1 MQLTQG
7 KRYAILG
14 LAVLGMGAAR
24 LPFERGLNQDLEKA
38 GLVSPKLEVGTSE
51 RIGQT
56 FSAVSL
62 GGLRTLVATF
72 LNLRA
77 FGFFT
82 EQKWADVEETFNV
95 IVDLAPRT
103 AYYWDTGA
111 WHQAYNA
118 ASHYLYESDLPTLR
132 RELNW
137 RAAVL
142 RGEAFL
148 KRGIRNM
155 PSNVQLYKSLGMLY
169 SDSNKIDAFGT
180 PTEAYT
186 KAYDVFNSF
195 PKNERTDA
203 SSQRFALYSLA
214 RIPGREAE
222 ALALAEKIA
231 KTRGGRTATVLNL
244 LYTLRYHENPDQPVG
259 ELIDSIYENRQIA
272 YKLLSRQWRR
282 TRDRFPMFG
291 IAKAI
296 SLLELQLGVPS
307 DKSVLKQPLPPPVRV
322 DDMFPAGK

>member
-14 LAVLGMGAAR
+14 LAILGMGAVR
-24 LPFERGLNQDLEKA
+24 LPFERGLTNELTDANLMP
-38 GLVSPKLEVGTSE
+38 PKLEMGTSE

-77 FGFFT
+77 YGYFT
-82 EQKWADVEETFNV
+82 EQKWADVGETFDI

-118 ASHYLYESDLPTLR
+118 SAYYLHESELAPLR

-137 RAAVL
+137 RASVL
-142 RGEAFL
+142 RGEEFL
-148 KRGIRNM
+148 KRGLRNM
-155 PSNVQLYKSLGMLY
+155 PENPQLRQALGVLY
-169 SDSNKIDAFGT
+169 SDPNKVEAFGE
-180 PTEAYT
+180 PEVAYAKSYDIFIAAPGGAEA
-186 KAYDVFNSF
+186 NGMS
-195 PKNERTDA
+195 R
-203 SSQRFALYSLA
+203 RFALYSLA
-214 RIPGREAE
+214 RIPGREGE
-222 ALALAEKIA
+222 ALALVEEII
-231 KTRGGRTATVLNL
+231 KTPKSRTATVLNL
-244 LYTLRYHENPDQPVG
+244 LYTLRYFADPEQSVG
-259 ELIDSIYENRQIA
+259 ELIDAIYPDRETA
-272 YKLLSRQWRR
+272 YELLSRQWGRS
-282 TRDRFPMFG
+282 RDHFAMHGVARG
-291 IAKAI
+291 I

-307 DKSVLKQPLPPPVRV
+307 ERSILKQKSLPPLRV
-322 DDMFPAGK
+322 DEMFPKGR